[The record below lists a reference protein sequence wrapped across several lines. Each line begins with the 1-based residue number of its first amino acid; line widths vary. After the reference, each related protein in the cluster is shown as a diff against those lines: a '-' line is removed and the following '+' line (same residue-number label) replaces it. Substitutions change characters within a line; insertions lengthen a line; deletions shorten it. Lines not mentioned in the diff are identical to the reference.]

1 MLCLEDCLD
10 FCELDA
16 DEVAAIA
23 EHEHL
28 PPIVAAELGYELLQS
43 HEGITRLH
51 VMMLDDIQLAL
62 NHGHVEHAN
71 ELANTYRHFRS
82 AHPIQ
87 VIQASSL

>member
-10 FCELDA
+10 FCDLEA

-23 EHEHL
+23 EHEHI
-28 PPIVAAELGYELLQS
+28 PTIVAAELGYELLQS
-43 HEGITRLH
+43 QEGVARLH

-71 ELANTYRHFRS
+71 ELANTYRHFRTS
-82 AHPIQ
+82 HPIQ
-87 VIQASSL
+87 VSSL